1 MKCDDNN
8 ACAIH
13 ELYTETRLSTS
24 GLAGD
29 MWGWWA
35 VSKTDCWSM
44 GLMSLSLLFQLIYT
58 WPVQNRP
65 TLYQPFSGPT
75 SSTCDMI
82 CESHVPNILTHVFST
97 VCQTLQG
104 APWLLCH
111 DANSL
116 SCLWIAISAQ
126 FTSWGRM
133 ACNLQLIRWILK
145 TKHHMCMCTS
155 VDKCASPILT

>member
-1 MKCDDNN
+1 MCYPWTVYCNTTVHQW
-8 ACAIH
+8 ACWPHVGLVGSLQNRLLVDGAH
-13 ELYTETRLSTS
+13 EL
-24 GLAGD
+24 
-29 MWGWWA
+29 
-35 VSKTDCWSM
+35 V
-44 GLMSLSLLFQLIYT
+44 LFQLIYT